1 MWIPVMLGRDL
12 SPDDGPAGPLVA
24 VVNETFAKQVFPG
37 KNPVGETFLLGE
49 KNPDPHPIRIV
60 GVARDAHYNGV
71 RAPVAATSYLPYSQ
85 RLQGLRQMTFA
96 IRTVLPPLSIAG
108 AVRRAVAG
116 VDRSIPVAE
125 LRTEE
130 DQIRDSLGAE
140 RLFAGLVGSFGAL
153 AALLAAIGLYGVLA
167 YTVARRTAEIG
178 IRIALGASRANVQW
192 LVLRESMAT
201 VALGILVGAPAALAL
216 SKLVRSMLFGVTPAD
231 TVSFA
236 AALLLMIAVTA
247 IAAYVPARRAAR
259 VDPMVALRY
268 E

>member
-1 MWIPVMLGRDL
+1 
-12 SPDDGPAGPLVA
+12 
-24 VVNETFAKQVFPG
+24 
-37 KNPVGETFLLGE
+37 
-49 KNPDPHPIRIV
+49 
-60 GVARDAHYNGV
+60 
-71 RAPVAATSYLPYSQ
+71 
-85 RLQGLRQMTFA
+85 
-96 IRTVLPPLSIAG
+96 
-108 AVRRAVAG
+108 VRRAVADI
-116 VDRSIPVAE
+116 DRSIPVAE

-178 IRIALGASRANVQW
+178 IRIALGASRGNVQW
-192 LVLRESMAT
+192 LVLRESLAT
-201 VALGILVGAPAALAL
+201 VAIGILVGAPAAFAL
-216 SKLVRSMLFGVTPAD
+216 SKLIRSMLFGVTPAD

-236 AALLLMIAVTA
+236 AALFLMIAVTA

-259 VDPMVALRY
+259 VDPMAALRY